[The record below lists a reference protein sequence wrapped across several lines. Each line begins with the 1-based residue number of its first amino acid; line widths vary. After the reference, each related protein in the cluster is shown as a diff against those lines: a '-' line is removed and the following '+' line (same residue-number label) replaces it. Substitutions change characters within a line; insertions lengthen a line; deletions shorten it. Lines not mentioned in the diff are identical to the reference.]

1 MSIESTVRNM
11 LTSASGMSVPDQ
23 RITLGY
29 RLQDSVLPAITF
41 EVTAVEKVAFDSVK
55 SCEVELRAIA
65 ETTEAALDIASE
77 LEGAVRTGT
86 WLSIQI
92 TAALWLNARVE
103 PPSPGEGDESLP
115 AEVICTAQLFYK

>member
-1 MSIESTVRNM
+1 
-11 LTSASGMSVPDQ
+11 MSVPDQ

-92 TAALWLNARVE
+92 NSRAVAERARRTTITRRGRRIAT
-103 PPSPGEGDESLP
+103 S
-115 AEVICTAQLFYK
+115 